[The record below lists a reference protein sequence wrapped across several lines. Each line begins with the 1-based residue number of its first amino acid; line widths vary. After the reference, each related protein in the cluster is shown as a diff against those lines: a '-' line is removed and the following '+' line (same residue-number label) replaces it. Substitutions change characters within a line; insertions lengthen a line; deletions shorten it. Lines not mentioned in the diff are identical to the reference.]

1 LALVSTLNYQYNNGR
16 KIIIRF
22 SAQPKV
28 MTFYF
33 YLNTFLE
40 VKLRKAFTRFTI
52 NLYISF
58 ISDGFSTAMQRKQ
71 V

>member
-1 LALVSTLNYQYNNGR
+1 
-16 KIIIRF
+16 
-22 SAQPKV
+22 

-40 VKLRKAFTRFTI
+40 VKLRKAFTRLII